1 MSPLHQMA
9 RVLEIGAKLMDDS
22 IASARREE
30 AIERA
35 EVAAHLGM
43 QRPTEIFNAINKL
56 KDEMTALCVKHGTDP
71 LDVACMI
78 ENLTEWHH
86 AIERDVRRGCFT
98 GGLEWM
104 A

>member
-43 QRPTEIFNAINKL
+43 KRPTEIFETISALRN
-56 KDEMTALCVKHGTDP
+56 EMTALCLKHVADP
-71 LDVACMI
+71 LYVARMI
-78 ENLTEWHH
+78 EALTDWHH